1 MKRYLAHPLD
11 IDGRYLSPME
21 VVSACDHDIVVNGLQ
36 SLVAG
41 LRHELAMVRSQ
52 NAALKS
58 GKPVPL
64 LQGMRRGKAQV
75 LEANGCQYRVRCG
88 CGQVFERGRAALMR
102 AEVWR
107 CRACWLESRR

>member
-1 MKRYLAHPLD
+1 MKRYLMHPVD
-11 IDGRYLSPME
+11 ADGRYLPPLE
-21 VVSACDHDIVVNGLQ
+21 VVSARDHGIVVNGLQ

-52 NAALKS
+52 NAALKA

-75 LEANGCQYRVRCG
+75 LEANGCQYRVQCG

-102 AEVWR
+102 AEIWR
-107 CRACWLESRR
+107 CRACWLESKR

>member
-1 MKRYLAHPLD
+1 MKRYLD
-11 IDGRYLSPME
+11 DRYLPALE
-21 VVSACDHDIVVNGLQ
+21 VVAASDHDIVVNGLQ
-36 SLVAG
+36 SLIAG

-52 NAALKS
+52 NQALKS

-64 LQGMRRGKAQV
+64 LWGMRRGKAQV

-88 CGQVFERGRAALMR
+88 CGQVFERGRSALMR
-102 AEVWR
+102 TEIWR

>member
-1 MKRYLAHPLD
+1 MKRYLMHECAD
-11 IDGRYLSPME
+11 DRYLPPLE
-21 VVSACDHDIVVNGLQ
+21 VVLASEHDIVVNGLQ

-52 NAALKS
+52 NAGLKS

-102 AEVWR
+102 AEIWR
-107 CRACWLESRR
+107 CRACWLESKR